1 MSIIQFFMKYN
12 NLSEVIKNTRFN
24 TDMIYLMIEI
34 MLKIA
39 FTNSGSASIILKQII
54 ENTNF
59 LEMNIKNCL
68 SSSNIDL
75 TDEKALKFLL
85 NLINFSD
92 KLLDKFSDNHKRIRP
107 GDLLDIEDMLSY
119 EIEENEN
126 KENDKNQNEEL
137 IKNIIEKI
145 KLFKERER
153 QINLIKLKE
162 KKEKLK
168 EGKNDIKDNE
178 KIPIDYKSAD
188 LILKTEDFIEKNNKE
203 IAPHIKVGP
212 YFSYERYI
220 NTNFY
225 LEREDCYRSLRN
237 AINVLQTNGKSI
249 NSMSYNEIKDIT
261 KKFSDLY
268 FYINGE
274 INYID
279 INSYGVIITLDF
291 LGVNSRKIKFT
302 KRMITGSLIVLT
314 DNNYTDY
321 LLTTVF
327 YNPYFDLKGNEDNK
341 NKSKIKIP
349 KEPYYRVQLSL
360 ININPQSFIFL
371 VQNRKNLQIFESRAY
386 FESYIHIMKRLQ
398 QINVKDLPF
407 KSELIDGNFENL
419 QISQPKNGY
428 IYNNLQIYPDKEF
441 PDEFKDL
448 LDESQLK
455 ATKLTLLNKI
465 SLIQGPPGT
474 GKTHVGTIITDIL
487 LQNLSEKKN
496 SIINEV
502 EEEDEEEDVNNPQI
516 LIVCYTNHA
525 LDQII
530 EKILKYTHDLV
541 R

>member
-1 MSIIQFFMKYN
+1 MKNYNTGNYKKKVGYKNQQKYKGKYYKNKIYSIDDFFEYEKKNSENNSIKTHFYHPEEHKKEKEKEITKKIFISHKNLTEIMNKDVNTIIQFFMKYN

-24 TDMIYLMIEI
+24 PDMIYLMTEI
-34 MLKIA
+34 MSKIA

-68 SSSNIDL
+68 SLSNINL

-126 KENDKNQNEEL
+126 KENDKNQNKEL

-162 KKEKLK
+162 KKEKIK
-168 EGKNDIKDNE
+168 EGKNDKKDNE
-178 KIPIDYKSAD
+178 IIPIDYKSAD
-188 LILKTEDFIEKNNKE
+188 LILKTEDFIVKNNKE

-249 NSMSYNEIKDIT
+249 NSMRYNEIKDIT

-341 NKSKIKIP
+341 INQKLKYQK
-349 KEPYYRVQLSL
+349 SL
-360 ININPQSFIFL
+360 IIEFNYLLLILILNHLYFWYKIGKIYKYL
-371 VQNRKNLQIFESRAY
+371 NL
-386 FESYIHIMKRLQ
+386 
-398 QINVKDLPF
+398 
-407 KSELIDGNFENL
+407 ELI
-419 QISQPKNGY
+419 
-428 IYNNLQIYPDKEF
+428 
-441 PDEFKDL
+441 
-448 LDESQLK
+448 
-455 ATKLTLLNKI
+455 LNHI
-465 SLIQGPPGT
+465 FI
-474 GKTHVGTIITDIL
+474 
-487 LQNLSEKKN
+487 
-496 SIINEV
+496 
-502 EEEDEEEDVNNPQI
+502 
-516 LIVCYTNHA
+516 
-525 LDQII
+525 
-530 EKILKYTHDLV
+530 
-541 R
+541 